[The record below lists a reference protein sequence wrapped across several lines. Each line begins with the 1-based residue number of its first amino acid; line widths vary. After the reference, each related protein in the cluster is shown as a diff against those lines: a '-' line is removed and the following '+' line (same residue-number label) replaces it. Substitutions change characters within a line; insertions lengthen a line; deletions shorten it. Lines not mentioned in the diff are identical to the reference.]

1 MLDFIFPSWPGEDPA
16 IQFSFGATL
25 PDLDHRVSQLRCGP
39 AMTEKNQ
46 ILAADGI
53 KLLTFFVPDSRVL
66 GMTIHEFCL
75 RQLWAAAILRHGRMA
90 LHHDQLPERHSLYWR
105 YDRHSGARLAASDR
119 RAYWFHKDVKPPR
132 TAVCLTL
139 PPQVCLRWR

>member
-1 MLDFIFPSWPGEDPA
+1 MVVPSTRLSGRNFACSIFIFPSWPGEDPA

-53 KLLTFFVPDSRVL
+53 KLLTFFVPDSRVPSTT
-66 GMTIHEFCL
+66 MTKERVH
-75 RQLWAAAILRHGRMA
+75 QLQFTSI
-90 LHHDQLPERHSLYWR
+90 
-105 YDRHSGARLAASDR
+105 
-119 RAYWFHKDVKPPR
+119 
-132 TAVCLTL
+132 
-139 PPQVCLRWR
+139 